1 MKIFGRAAPM
11 LGLLGIGLLASPL
24 AAAPRSIRDCEK
36 IQGADAYNQCLA
48 SFGPVAHM
56 HGMKSAPGGDEG
68 GGDEGG
74 GGEGGDSSDAAP
86 APHPSRHSYHHH
98 AHGRQQII
106 IEVGSGVHGGGVH
119 VHHHYW
125 HHRHHH

>member
-11 LGLLGIGLLASPL
+11 LGLLGIALLALPL

-74 GGEGGDSSDAAP
+74 GGEGGDSDAAP
-86 APHPSRHSYHHH
+86 PHPSRHSHHH
-98 AHGRQQII
+98 AHGRQQLI
-106 IEVGSGVHGGGVH
+106 IEVGSVPHEH
-119 VHHHYW
+119 RHWHWH
-125 HHRHHH
+125 HHRHH

>member
-1 MKIFGRAAPM
+1 MKIFRRAAPM
-11 LGLLGIGLLASPL
+11 LGLLGVALLALPL

-74 GGEGGDSSDAAP
+74 GGEGGDSAAAP
-86 APHPSRHSYHHH
+86 PPSRHSYHHG
-98 AHGRQQII
+98 HGRQHII
-106 IEVGSGVHGGGVH
+106 IEVGSGAPH
-119 VHHHYW
+119 VHRHWHW
-125 HHRHHH
+125 HHHRHH

>member
-11 LGLLGIGLLASPL
+11 LGLLGIALLALPL

-56 HGMKSAPGGDEG
+56 RGMGSAPGGGEG
-68 GGDEGG
+68 GGD
-74 GGEGGDSSDAAP
+74 EGGDSSDAAP
-86 APHPSRHSYHHH
+86 PPHPSRHSYHH
-98 AHGRQQII
+98 ARGRQHII
-106 IEVGSGVHGGGVH
+106 IEVGSGVHGSGVH

>member
-11 LGLLGIGLLASPL
+11 LGLLGIALLALPL

-74 GGEGGDSSDAAP
+74 GGEGDDSAAAP
-86 APHPSRHSYHHH
+86 PHPSRHSHHH
-98 AHGRQQII
+98 AHGRQQLI
-106 IEVGSGVHGGGVH
+106 IEVGSVPHEH
-119 VHHHYW
+119 RHWHWH
-125 HHRHHH
+125 HHRHH